1 MEHALAQEHLWPYM
15 INFLK
20 THITHNEN
28 TEQHQD
34 VNLKSKM

>member
-20 THITHNEN
+20 RHITHNEN
-28 TEQHQD
+28 TERLQD
-34 VNLKSKM
+34 DSLNSKL